1 MTGRQID
8 FGRRTLVLRTRTGS
22 FSGRLEVRTG
32 LVCAA
37 LALTGILVALV
48 SLGAGDFAL
57 SLPDVLTALVGRGSP
72 AAQMVVLE
80 WRLPRVLLAL
90 LLGAALGV
98 SGAIFQS
105 LTRNPLGSPD
115 IIGFNTGAYTGALVV
130 ILLAG
135 GGYYLTALGALCGG
149 IATAA
154 LVYLFAFRGGA
165 HGFRLIIVGIAVSA
179 VLASVNS
186 WLIIKAELDDAI
198 VAAVWGA
205 GSLNGTSF
213 EQALPVAGL
222 LAVLLPVIVLLAPRL
237 RTLELG
243 DDAAAALGLS
253 PERTRLVFILLGVAV
268 TALVTAAAGPIAFV
282 SLAAPQLAR
291 FVTRS
296 ASVAIVPSALM
307 GAVLLAGSDLLAQ
320 RLFAPTQLP
329 VGIVTVCVGGCYL
342 VWLLARNTR

>member
-8 FGRRTLVLRTRTGS
+8 FGRRTLLLRTSTGS
-22 FSGRLEVRTG
+22 FSARLDVRTG
-32 LVCAA
+32 LVCGA
-37 LALTGILVALV
+37 LALAGILVALV
-48 SLGAGDFAL
+48 SLGVGDFAL

-72 AAQMVVLE
+72 AAQMVVVE

-222 LAVLLPVIVLLAPRL
+222 LAVLLPVVVLLAPRL

-243 DDAAAALGLS
+243 DDAAAALGLG
-253 PERTRLVFILLGVAV
+253 PERTRLVFILLGVAL